1 MEQDTKTVTMPLSE
15 FEQMRSEL
23 AMYKS
28 KREEIQKSEE
38 TIIKECENRLG
49 KLLGCS
55 IDEVLHYRINNRGRC
70 SFLTH
75 INLLNKEIESLR
87 EEDRNKNNRIII
99 LENEISNLK
108 HRKWYQFWKR

>member
-38 TIIKECENRLG
+38 TIIKECENRFE
-49 KLLGCS
+49 KLMGCS
-55 IDEVLHYRINNRGRC
+55 IDDILHYRINSR
-70 SFLTH
+70 SKSSILTQ
-75 INLLNKEIESLR
+75 INLLNKEIDSLR
-87 EEDRNKNNRIII
+87 EENRNKDNRIII

-108 HRKWYQFWKR
+108 QRKWYQFWER